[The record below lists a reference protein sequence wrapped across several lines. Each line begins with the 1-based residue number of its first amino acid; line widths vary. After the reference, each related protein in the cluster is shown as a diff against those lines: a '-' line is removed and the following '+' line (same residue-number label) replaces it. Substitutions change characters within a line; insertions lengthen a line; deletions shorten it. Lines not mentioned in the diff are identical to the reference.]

1 MCVRKVWFCILYCD
15 ISNVQKPWGERET
28 FVFPPKNVHVLS
40 RISSVFHIF
49 LSSKMFFSCVEPS
62 EFSIF
67 MFFMFSCENHLSK
80 KNKNIFPIFTP
91 FDTRKIK
98 FHVWNREKKI
108 ILMWN
113 LFYFHMQ
120 KKDFTCENVFSW
132 LDTWKHSSPHQIV
145 YTWKKYWEL
154 GEKMPLVVKMRITEW
169 NTFFF
174 FTPLTQHIFSLDTW
188 KYFFHVWN
196 RVNFFFHSGKLI
208 FRA

>member
-1 MCVRKVWFCILYCD
+1 
-15 ISNVQKPWGERET
+15 
-28 FVFPPKNVHVLS
+28 
-40 RISSVFHIF
+40 
-49 LSSKMFFSCVEPS
+49 MFFSCVEPS

-208 FRA
+208 FRAKKRNTRNKCLPCRPFRASVLYLCHNIKIQNQTLQHLSTGLQPK

>member
-1 MCVRKVWFCILYCD
+1 MWKSLV
-15 ISNVQKPWGERET
+15 
-28 FVFPPKNVHVLS
+28 
-40 RISSVFHIF
+40 
-49 LSSKMFFSCVEPS
+49 
-62 EFSIF
+62 
-67 MFFMFSCENHLSK
+67 K
-80 KNKNIFPIFTP
+80 KNKNIFPKNIFHVSSQVNCFFFCWQVNFFFTP

-120 KKDFTCENVFSW
+120 KKISLVKMFSVGSTHEKIVHLWEKKKIFTHGKNIFVSR
-132 LDTWKHSSPHQIV
+132 V
-145 YTWKKYWEL
+145 KKC
-154 GEKMPLVVKMRITEW
+154 LVVKMRITEW